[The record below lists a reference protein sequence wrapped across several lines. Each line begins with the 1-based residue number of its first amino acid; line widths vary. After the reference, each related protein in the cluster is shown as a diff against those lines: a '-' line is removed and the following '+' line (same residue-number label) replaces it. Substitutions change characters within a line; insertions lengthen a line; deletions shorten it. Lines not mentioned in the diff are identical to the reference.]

1 MRTQGLRVLG
11 GIAVAALL
19 LAGCRPVGAPP
30 GSASVSVGEAPVD
43 ATTGIAAEAGLIV
56 RIDSGDIAG
65 AAENGV
71 EAFLG
76 IPYAAPPV
84 GALRWRAPQPVEP
97 WSGVRRATAYGSDCS
112 QAANDIEKIR
122 TTPSEDC
129 LYLNVWRPK
138 QEVAIGAAE
147 GAGDKLPVL
156 VWIHGGGFVGGGSSI
171 PWYDGS
177 EFARD
182 GVVVVSLNYRLGR
195 LGFFAHPALLATGE
209 RPTGNFGYLDQIAA
223 LRWVQHNIAA
233 FGGDPQRVT
242 LMGQSAGG
250 ASVLALLTSPA
261 AQGLF
266 QQVVVLS
273 GGGRDGL
280 LSKPM
285 TNGTAEHPSAD
296 QIDRRF
302 AEGLGVEG
310 ENAETL
316 AALRALPAATVQGD
330 VNLNKLAQVA
340 LLGDQ
345 VYPGTQM
352 IDGDIVPSQPGDILA
367 SGEAP
372 AMPMLIGTTALDLPA
387 FFPPSTLNPL
397 AFFGENAEKARAAYN
412 APAQL
417 DQNSLAALLLG
428 IGADMTMHEP
438 ARFAA
443 RQVTRHGSP
452 AWLYRFTYT
461 AQAARPKSM
470 AQGHAGELA
479 FLFDQL
485 AAQYGS
491 AVTPKDEEMAKAF
504 HTYVANFV
512 KHGDPNGDGLPQ
524 WPVFA
529 PAAYDLMHFTL
540 DAGPVYQR
548 DPRADRIELVE
559 KARE

>member
-1 MRTQGLRVLG
+1 MVSAPPDTAVL
-11 GIAVAALL
+11 ATDKAA
-19 LAGCRPVGAPP
+19 GAPSIEAA
-30 GSASVSVGEAPVD
+30 GEGKVVVKIDAGDVGGV
-43 ATTGIAAEAGLIV
+43 T
-56 RIDSGDIAG
+56 
-65 AAENGV
+65 ENGV
-71 EAFLG
+71 AAFLG
-76 IPYAAPPV
+76 IPYAAPPT
-84 GALRWRAPQPVEP
+84 GELRWRAPQPVEP
-97 WSGVRRATAYGSDCS
+97 WSGVRLATAYGNDCS
-112 QAANDIEKIR
+112 QAPNDIEKIR

-129 LYLNVWRPK
+129 LYLNVWRPEK
-138 QEVAIGAAE
+138 EEAGNVAEPIDE
-147 GAGDKLPVL
+147 KLPVL
-156 VWIHGGGFVGGGSSI
+156 VWVHGGGFVGGGSSI

-177 EFARD
+177 AFARD
-182 GVVVVSLNYRLGR
+182 GIVVVSLNYRLGR

-209 RPTGNFGYLDQIAA
+209 RPVGNFGFLDQIAA
-223 LRWVQHNIAA
+223 LAWVKRNIAA
-233 FGGDPQRVT
+233 FGGDPEKVT

-285 TNGTAEHPSAD
+285 TDGTGEHPSAD
-296 QIDRRF
+296 QIDSKF
-302 AEGLGVEG
+302 AEDLGIEG
-310 ENAETL
+310 EDAETL
-316 AALRALPAATVQGD
+316 AALRALPAATIQGD
-330 VNLNKLAQVA
+330 FNLSKLAQVA
-340 LLGDQ
+340 LLGEQ

-352 IDGDIVPSQPGDILA
+352 VDGEIVTGQPGDILA
-367 SGEAP
+367 SGETP
-372 AMPMLIGTTALDLPA
+372 AMPMIIGTTALDLPA
-387 FFPPSTLNPL
+387 FFPPSKLNPL
-397 AFFGENAEKARAAYN
+397 AFFGEDAEKARVAYG

-443 RQVTRHGSP
+443 REVTQHGSP

-461 AQAARPKSM
+461 AEATRPNSM

-491 AVTPKDEEMAKAF
+491 VVTPKDEEIAHAF

-512 KHGDPNGDGLPQ
+512 KRQDPNGEALPE
-524 WPVFA
+524 WPAFS
-529 PAAYDLMHFTL
+529 PATYDLMHFTL
-540 DAGPVYQR
+540 DSGPVYER
-548 DPRADRIELVE
+548 DPRAERVQLVE
-559 KARE
+559 KARR

>member
-1 MRTQGLRVLG
+1 MRRQWLWMLG
-11 GIAVAALL
+11 GLVAAAIWI
-19 LAGCRPVGAPP
+19 AGCKPVSAPP
-30 GSASVSVGEAPVD
+30 AAAGETSVVAKIDSGEIA
-43 ATTGIAAEAGLIV
+43 GIAAG
-56 RIDSGDIAG
+56 
-65 AAENGV
+65 GV

-76 IPYAAPPV
+76 IPYAAPPL
-84 GALRWRAPQPVEP
+84 GELRWRAPQPVSP
-97 WSGVRRATAYGSDCS
+97 WEGVRQATTYGSDCI
-112 QAANDIEKIR
+112 QAPNDIEKIQ
-122 TTPSEDC
+122 TVPSEDC
-129 LYLNVWRPK
+129 LYVNVWRPGT
-138 QEVAIGAAE
+138 GAAGSTE
-147 GAGDKLPVL
+147 VGTGEKLPVL

-177 EFARD
+177 AFARN
-182 GVVVVSLNYRLGR
+182 GIVVVSLNYRLGR
-195 LGFFAHPALLATGE
+195 LGFFAHPALLATGD
-209 RPTGNFGYLDQIAA
+209 RPTGNFGFLDQIAA
-223 LRWVQHNIAA
+223 LEWVQRNIAV
-233 FGGDPQRVT
+233 FGGDPANVT

-266 QQVVVLS
+266 QQVVILS

-285 TNGTAEHPSAD
+285 TGGTAGHPSAD
-296 QIDRRF
+296 QIDKKF
-302 AEGLGVEG
+302 AEGLGIKG
-310 ENAETL
+310 ESAGVL
-316 AALRALPAATVQGD
+316 DALRALPAATVQGD
-330 VNLNKLAQVA
+330 FNLNKLAQVA

-352 IDGDIVPSQPGDILA
+352 VDGEIVTGQPGDSLT
-367 SGEAP
+367 SGEVP
-372 AMPMLIGTTALDLPA
+372 AMPMIIGTTALDLPA
-387 FFPPSTLNPL
+387 FFPPSKLNPL
-397 AFFGENAEKARAAYN
+397 AFFGEDAEQARAAYG

-443 RQVTRHGSP
+443 RQVTEHGSP

-461 AQAARPKSM
+461 AEATRPKSM

-491 AVTPKDEEMAKAF
+491 AVTAKDEETAQAF

-512 KHGDPNGDGLPQ
+512 KHGDPNGEGLPQ
-524 WPVFA
+524 WPAFA

-540 DAGPVYQR
+540 SDGPVYER
-548 DPRADRIELVE
+548 DPRAERVELVE

>member
-1 MRTQGLRVLG
+1 MV
-11 GIAVAALL
+11 
-19 LAGCRPVGAPP
+19 
-30 GSASVSVGEAPVD
+30 
-43 ATTGIAAEAGLIV
+43 V
-56 RIDSGDIAG
+56 RIDTGDVG
-65 AAENGV
+65 GVAANGV

-84 GALRWRAPQPVEP
+84 GELRWRAPQPATP
-97 WSGVRRATAYGSDCS
+97 WSGMRRAIAYGNDCS
-112 QAANDIEKIR
+112 QAPNDIEKIQ
-122 TTPSEDC
+122 TTPDEDC
-129 LYLNVWRPK
+129 LYLNVWRP
-138 QEVAIGAAE
+138 QEAAVSSAIDPE
-147 GAGDKLPVL
+147 GEKLPVL

-177 EFARD
+177 AFAQD
-182 GVVVVSLNYRLGR
+182 GIVTVSLNYRLGR
-195 LGFFAHPALLATGE
+195 LGFFAHPALLATDE
-209 RPTGNFGYLDQIAA
+209 RPTGNFGFLDQLAA
-223 LRWVQHNIAA
+223 LAWVQRNIAA
-233 FGGDPQRVT
+233 FGGDPERVT

-261 AQGLF
+261 GKGLF

-285 TNGTAEHPSAD
+285 TGGTAEHPSAD
-296 QIDRRF
+296 QIDRQF
-302 AEGLGVEG
+302 AEARGIMG
-310 ENAETL
+310 EDAAAL

-330 VNLNKLAQVA
+330 FNLGKLAQVA

-352 IDGDIVPSQPGDILA
+352 VDGEIVTGQPGDILA
-367 SGEAP
+367 SDEAP
-372 AMPMLIGTTALDLPA
+372 AMPMIIGTTALDLPA
-387 FFPPSTLNPL
+387 FFPPSKLNPL
-397 AFFGENAEKARAAYN
+397 AFFGEDAEKARMAYG
-412 APAQL
+412 APQQL

-443 RQVTRHGSP
+443 QQVTRHGSP

-461 AQAARPKSM
+461 AEATRPKSM

-491 AVTPKDEEMAKAF
+491 AVTPKDQEMARAF

-512 KHGDPNGDGLPQ
+512 KGGDPNGGELPQ
-524 WPVFA
+524 WPSFA
-529 PAAYDLMHFTL
+529 PTAYDLMHFTL
-540 DAGPVYQR
+540 DAGPVYER
-548 DPRADRIELVE
+548 DPRAERIQLVE
-559 KARE
+559 KARD